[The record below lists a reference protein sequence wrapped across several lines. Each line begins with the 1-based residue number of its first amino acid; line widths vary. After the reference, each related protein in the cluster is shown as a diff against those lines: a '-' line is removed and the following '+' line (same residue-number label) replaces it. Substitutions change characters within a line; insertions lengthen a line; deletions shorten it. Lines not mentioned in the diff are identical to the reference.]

1 MKNLV
6 RLLFVVAGL
15 GVALPAHAAKHP
27 LWDMNGAAVYKT
39 LQKSGRPALLHF
51 WAPWCGPCKKMHP
64 AMEAVYKKN
73 NRRVVFVVI
82 NIDDPKAEAIV
93 DDYDAWEIP
102 LTVFENRH
110 RKVISY
116 IQAVASTAALQK
128 GINMVAK

>member
-1 MKNLV
+1 
-6 RLLFVVAGL
+6 
-15 GVALPAHAAKHP
+15 
-27 LWDMNGAAVYKT
+27 
-39 LQKSGRPALLHF
+39 
-51 WAPWCGPCKKMHP
+51 MHP

-110 RKVISY
+110 RKVIS
-116 IQAVASTAALQK
+116 
-128 GINMVAK
+128 